1 MLMALLPLTGWA
13 APLRSVEALSPYF
26 GEVPTINVYSEST
39 TALTEGTDYT
49 FDGFF
54 TAKTCAE
61 SEKLTEDEVKAKPA
75 GTTLWVKVSG
85 KVGYEGSLTGS
96 FEIKKM
102 PLVILGAFETG
113 KQSKAFGSADPTGTI
128 FTVSKVYKK
137 TDLAFATNIATTL
150 GNIFTFVREPGEDAD
165 DYVLNATITNE
176 TTAKN
181 YTVESEDIYTVLP
194 TPGTPGTP
202 GTVAVF
208 TINPKE
214 FSVDDNSTTP
224 VTPGTVTITID
235 DSQLIYNGMNQK
247 PVITVHDKALNVDL
261 ELDKDYTVTYPTS
274 GSPAVPTYS
283 AATDHNIT
291 ITGKGNYATSGI
303 AQTFTIA
310 PRPVFVKPVFKK
322 VYDGTADLA
331 TLPAKADGYVARD
344 AETPDANGIYTYKFV
359 FQGLIDAAAS
369 AVDFDKTAL
378 KDNNLSTTQKDVT
391 TSPVALKFVCADTK
405 TINHVFT
412 LANYT
417 FIAQDGTLEITQR
430 PVTVTAANSSVNYGD
445 VEAEA
450 AALKLIDD
458 NTTSTPDVDEA
469 LVGAVFGQRA
479 LLRYI
484 IKVTKALAAETTG
497 ANKGKYKLTP
507 VWLGDGEID
516 TKVNAITKETYNAL
530 MGTSVTSVSNDQKK
544 ALKDALKALKA
555 DYNMTAVFGYLGYN
569 KATLYLGLDESKF
582 TLRKVYD
589 GTEISLDDQKS
600 KLADPLNLSFSGFQG
615 SDKATDAKI
624 LDLSALKI
632 EVVNNGADA
641 KTYNLSLSG
650 AKSDFY
656 NISYVNSVYK
666 IEQRPIL
673 LSIPKQIFIYD
684 AVPSIVQNYAIETI
698 KDAQGKAVANQG
710 VVSTDDEADVF
721 VLGFDD
727 TKVTVNATT
736 GKMETTETT
745 NDIANGIIAV
755 DPETEGSVFDNYKFS
770 YTDGSGAVQIVTG
783 GGLTILDETDD
794 LTELTAAVNATVMF
808 ETERQIKKNVWASM
822 VLPFNTTVRKVS
834 KALGYAVVDMFI
846 ADESS
851 EDMNFKIHM
860 GEIPAY
866 TPFLVKTDETIN
878 LNAVSF
884 EKVDILELTDELK
897 ANLTQSNKNYNFIG
911 NMKPGEVGAIHWTDG
926 SSMTEDHI
934 QFNKYRA
941 THVMPA
947 LKAYITAKE
956 GVSAAPHIFIE
967 EPDGTTTAISTINAD
982 GEAVAKDGWFTL
994 NGMRLEG
1001 APTEK
1006 GVYINNGKKVVIK

>member
-96 FEIKKM
+96 FVIKKM

-214 FSVDDNSTTP
+214 FSVDNTSTTP

-235 DSQLIYNGMNQK
+235 DSQLIYNGTNQK
-247 PVITVHDKALNVDL
+247 PTITVHDIA
-261 ELDKDYTVTYPTS
+261 LDKDLKLDTDYTVTYPTS
-274 GSPAVPTYS
+274 GSPAVADHKT
-283 AATDHNIT
+283 AITHNIT
-291 ITGKGNYATSGI
+291 ITGKGNYATTGI
-303 AQTFTIA
+303 PQTFTIA

-322 VYDGTADLA
+322 VYDGTANLA
-331 TLPAKADGYVARD
+331 TLPAKADGYVLVD
-344 AETPDANGIYTYKFV
+344 EEEPVDGIYTYKFV
-359 FQGLIDAAAS
+359 FQGLIDKAAKD
-369 AVDFDKTAL
+369 VDFDKTAL

-484 IKVTKALAAETTG
+484 IKVTKASAAETTG

-632 EVVNNGADA
+632 EFVNNGADA